1 MRKII
6 HLGILLCSFCTVL
19 SQVTINADSLRNA
32 IQKSKDDTSKVG
44 GLLKLEKYYFDS
56 DPDSA
61 LYFNQQCEK
70 LIDKLNANT
79 YRHACY
85 YEMVRLYHAKNEYR
99 TALDYCLKGIAVDK
113 QTGDR
118 FQQAVLYRALFNLYH
133 NLNVNDSAVKYG
145 VYAQQLTEEIGDTTN
160 IAVNYGNLC
169 WLYNDLRQLGKAID
183 YGMKGI
189 AAGKKYNDTK
199 GLLICMNNTAQCY
212 MAQSDY
218 PKATDMFKQQIA
230 VAKKVNR
237 IISIRKAL
245 INLGSIYFEIGNKM
259 ALDST
264 ARELN
269 ALNSEGMGT
278 NRKDICYHYIV
289 NGYNL
294 IYQQK
299 FTEAETQFQAALA
312 IALKDS
318 FTSVLLD
325 IYGSLS
331 RLKYAQHDFV
341 AGNSYDAKWDEVDEA
356 QHEQE
361 LAEYGLDLDVKYR
374 TEKKEAQLK
383 LQQSQIRQKQFLN
396 YLLGS
401 IAVTVLLISLLG
413 YRSYRQKQKIQQHR
427 IAELETQQQLT
438 ATEAV
443 LKGEEQER
451 TRLAKDLH
459 DGLGGMLSGIKYSFN
474 TMKGNLVMTPEN
486 TQAFERSMDMLDS
499 SIKEMRRVAHNM
511 MPEALVKFGL
521 ETALKDFCS
530 EINQSGA
537 LAINYQSYG
546 LEGVQIEQTIS
557 ITIYRI
563 VQELINNTMKHAAA
577 KTAIVQVTKSNDR
590 LTVTVEDDGKGF
602 DPGILTQ
609 AKGIGW
615 TNIESRINFLKGKL
629 DIDTQEGKGTSVLI
643 ELNI

>member
-1 MRKII
+1 M
-6 HLGILLCSFCTVL
+6 
-19 SQVTINADSLRNA
+19 
-32 IQKSKDDTSKVG
+32 
-44 GLLKLEKYYFDS
+44 
-56 DPDSA
+56 
-61 LYFNQQCEK
+61 
-70 LIDKLNANT
+70 
-79 YRHACY
+79 
-85 YEMVRLYHAKNEYR
+85 
-99 TALDYCLKGIAVDK
+99 
-113 QTGDR
+113 
-118 FQQAVLYRALFNLYH
+118 
-133 NLNVNDSAVKYG
+133 NDSAVKSG

-183 YGMKGI
+183 YGLKGI

-212 MAQSDY
+212 MAQNDND
-218 PKATDMFKQQIA
+218 KAIDMFQQQIA
-230 VAKKVNR
+230 VAKTVSR
-237 IISIRKAL
+237 VISIRKAL
-245 INLGSIYFEIGNKM
+245 INLASIYYDIGNKA

-264 ARELN
+264 TKQLN
-269 ALNSEGMGT
+269 TLDSEGMGT
-278 NRKDICYHYIV
+278 NKKDICYHYIV

-294 IYQQK
+294 VYQQK
-299 FTEAETQFQAALA
+299 FTEAETQFQIALA

-318 FTSVLLD
+318 ITAVMLD
-325 IYGSLS
+325 VYGSLS

-361 LAEYGLDLDVKYR
+361 LAEYGLDLDVKYQ

-383 LQQSQIRQKQFLN
+383 LQQSQIKQKQFLN

-401 IAVTVLLISLLG
+401 IAIAVLLSSFLG
-413 YRSYRQKQKIQQHR
+413 YRGYRQKQKIQQHR
-427 IAELETQQQLT
+427 IAELETEKQLT

-474 TMKGNLVMTPEN
+474 NMKGNLVMTPEN

-521 ETALKDFCS
+521 NTALKDFCS

-537 LAINYQSYG
+537 LKINYQSIG
-546 LEGVQIEQTIS
+546 LENEKIDQTIA

-563 VQELINNTMKHAAA
+563 VQELINNTMKHAQA
-577 KTAIVQVTKSNDR
+577 KTAIVQLTQSNEL

-602 DPGILTQ
+602 DPEILNH

-615 TNIESRINFLKGKL
+615 TNIQSRVDFLKGKL
-629 DIDTQEGKGTSVLI
+629 DIDTREGRGTSVLI
-643 ELNI
+643 ELNT